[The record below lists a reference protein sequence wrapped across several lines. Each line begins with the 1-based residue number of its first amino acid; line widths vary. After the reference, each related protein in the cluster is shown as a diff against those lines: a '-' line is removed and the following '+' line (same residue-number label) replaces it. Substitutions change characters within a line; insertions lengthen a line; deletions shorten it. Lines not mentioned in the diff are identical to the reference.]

1 MRNMPLALKSRDDQS
16 LSNLPCSQQ
25 VRDRDLTGYRLNLGM
40 QKKKN
45 NTGVARFSRT
55 QTWKALLT
63 LSKQLS

>member
-40 QKKKN
+40 QKKKEQHWS
-45 NTGVARFSRT
+45 GKV
-55 QTWKALLT
+55 
-63 LSKQLS
+63 